1 MTTYLFRFTHDAE
14 RLTRI
19 VPVSSDCREDAQR
32 LAREHIAA
40 LVRMRRL
47 PCGNWRLV
55 STTIE
60 QTEVV

>member
-1 MTTYLFRFTHDAE
+1 MTTYLFRFRHDAD

-19 VPVSSDCREDAQR
+19 VPVVSDHLATAQR

-40 LVRMRRL
+40 LVVTGRL
-47 PCGNWRLV
+47 PCGDWRLA